1 LAVVVRRGLPR
12 GGAIASEAR
21 IALAAWWSQEGAVS
35 ALTTNT
41 ATDPRW
47 RDLYRAAG
55 VAAIVSEIVI
65 ILGLVSYFIW
75 PYAPGT
81 QSTETI
87 FRNLQNN
94 TLGALI
100 SLDLFLF
107 IGNLFSILLFL
118 AFYVS
123 LRRVNESYALIA
135 LAVGLVAVVLLV
147 HARPLIELYSLSGQY
162 AAATTEAAKSQ
173 YLAAGAAL
181 LASFDGVGWF
191 LNTLLGGLSLLVSSI
206 LMLRSDVYSK
216 TTAYVGIVSNVAV
229 CCFFIPAIGIFLLFL
244 SVVGYAIWYFMLA
257 RRFLKLGRGG

>member
-1 LAVVVRRGLPR
+1 L
-12 GGAIASEAR
+12 SD
-21 IALAAWWSQEGAVS
+21 
-35 ALTTNT
+35 LTNNT
-41 ATDPRW
+41 ASGPRW

-65 ILGLVSYFIW
+65 ILGLVTYFIW

-81 QSTETI
+81 QSTQTI
-87 FRNLQNN
+87 FLNLQGN
-94 TLGALI
+94 TLAALI

-118 AFYVS
+118 GLYVS
-123 LRRVNESYALIA
+123 LRTVNESYALIA
-135 LAVGLVAVVLLV
+135 LAVGLIAVVLLV
-147 HARPLIELYSLSGQY
+147 HARPLMELYSLSGQY

-173 YLAAGAAL
+173 YLAAGDAL

-216 TTAYVGIVSNVAV
+216 ATAYVGIVSNVAV
-229 CCFFIPAIGIFLLFL
+229 CCFFVPVVGIFLLFV
-244 SVVGYAIWYFMLA
+244 SVVGYAIWYIMLG
-257 RRFLKLGRGG
+257 RRFLQLGAVGR